1 MAPALTI
8 REYTDPACPFAFSA
22 EPARLRLNWLYGDQL
37 EWRPVMV
44 VLSESPED
52 YTRKGLTTGM
62 LASGMADI
70 QRKYGMPID
79 PRERPR
85 MVATVHACRAVVAA
99 RLHAPPGS
107 EYALLRRLRI
117 RAMAGDLIDDPGVI
131 ARCAREANI
140 DPMLVFRAAAD
151 DPGVE
156 AALRAD
162 MAASRGPSAP
172 SLALD
177 HKLASAGDLG
187 RRYTCPSYE
196 ISRAGG
202 SGSGSSGWPRFDVP
216 GFQPVEVYEAAIA
229 NLAPELERRAAPS
242 SVSEVLEWAG
252 EPLATVEVAAICG
265 IEPAEART
273 QLARVAHEDA
283 VGPDGFWALPA
294 GAARVAA

>member
-22 EPARLRLNWLYGDQL
+22 EPARLKLQWLYGDQI
-37 EWRPVMV
+37 EWQAVMV

-52 YTRKGLTTGM
+52 YIRKGLTTAM

-70 QRKYGMPID
+70 QRRYGMPID

-85 MVATVHACRAVVAA
+85 MMATVHACRAVVAA
-99 RLHAPPGS
+99 RLHAPPGRDR
-107 EYALLRRLRI
+107 ALLRRLRI

-131 ARCAREANI
+131 ALCAREAGI
-140 DPMLVFRAAAD
+140 DPLLVFRATAD
-151 DPGVE
+151 DPSVE
-156 AALRAD
+156 AELRDD
-162 MAASRGPSAP
+162 MAAARAPSAA
-172 SLALD
+172 SLALE
-177 HKLASAGDLG
+177 HKLAPAGDLG
-187 RRYTCPSYE
+187 KRYTCPSYE
-196 ISRAGG
+196 IARNGG
-202 SGSGSSGWPRFDVP
+202 DASGWPRFDVP

-242 SVSEVLEWAG
+242 SVAEVLEWAG

-273 QLARVAHEDA
+273 ELARIANEDA
-283 VGPDGFWALPA
+283 VGPDGFWTLSAAPA
-294 GAARVAA
+294 THAAA